1 MAPVSQPDEP
11 RADEQPALGKPPHFG
26 ARNDSNDSNKHPSGA
41 IQGTAPDIDL
51 ERGQRT
57 AAERFAAA
65 VWGPTL
71 ALVVNL
77 ALVLIK
83 AIAGVISGS
92 AALLADAGHSGADV
106 ANNVFVLASLFY
118 SRRPA
123 DETHPYGH
131 DRAEVLA
138 AIGSAAILCAAGLY
152 FGWDSIQKLIIG
164 TPVPTTL
171 ALWVAIGTLVV
182 KLIVSRVEL
191 AIARDVA
198 SQAVQADAR
207 DNLADVFSSLAV
219 IVGVVGAR
227 LGQPRLDG
235 LAGVAIAGLILWT
248 AVQIAAAASHELLD
262 HNLDPALLA
271 RVRVVA
277 ERTPQVGAVLGVTG
291 RGHSDQFSPRYPAA
305 ELDVE
310 PLAERVLTDRLDP
323 LWPALAGGGSLV
335 LCRHP
340 DPAALVHRA

>member
-1 MAPVSQPDEP
+1 MAPVSQPDNY
-11 RADEQPALGKPPHFG
+11 RAEERSADVQHAGDASDAADGDAASAQEAT
-26 ARNDSNDSNKHPSGA
+26 DIA
-41 IQGTAPDIDL
+41 I
-51 ERGQRT
+51 QRT

-77 ALVLIK
+77 ALVLVK
-83 AIAGVISGS
+83 AVAGVISGS

-106 ANNVFVLASLFY
+106 ANNVFVLASLIY

-152 FGWDSIQKLIIG
+152 FGWDSIQKLIVG
-164 TPVPTTL
+164 TPVPSTL
-171 ALWVAIGTLVV
+171 ALWVAIGTLIV
-182 KLIVSRVEL
+182 KLIVSRIEL
-191 AIARDVA
+191 VIARKVT

-219 IVGVVGAR
+219 IVGVLGAQ

-271 RVRVVA
+271 RVRAVA
-277 ERTPQVGAVLGVTG
+277 EQTPQVSAVLGVTG
-291 RGHSDQFSPRYPAA
+291 RAHGSDMLVEISIAVDPQMPVGKAA
-305 ELDVE
+305 RIADTVRRNLYSAIPEIGDASVELN
-310 PLAERVLTDRLDP
+310 TDHVARLRSR
-323 LWPALAGGGSLV
+323 L
-335 LCRHP
+335 R
-340 DPAALVHRA
+340 